1 MASLVSKEQRDKLL
15 NESLDENELYKC
27 KIWATIMANFKKL
40 FLYALKYGKL
50 GGVFSNIY
58 CYIGLTE
65 NHLNIVTLGAFYV
78 DRSIDRYNILLSD
91 IKRATIRRSLVPGRR
106 LIKLKYGNTKLK
118 ISVMNNAIGTN
129 IKDQKENAN
138 TLINNLKKIVKNNK
152 KANLD

>member
-40 FLYALKYGKL
+40 FLYALKYGKA
-50 GGVFSNIY
+50 GGSYSNTY

-65 NHLNIVTLGAFYV
+65 SHLNIVTLGSFYV
-78 DRSIDRYNILLSD
+78 DRSIDRFNILLSD
-91 IKRATIRRSLVPGRR
+91 IKKVTIKKSLIPGRR
-106 LIKLKYGNTKLK
+106 LMILKYGNNKLK

-129 IKDQKENAN
+129 IKDQKENVN
-138 TLINNLKKIVKNNK
+138 TLINNLKKLSI
-152 KANLD
+152 